1 MLNLYQTLVQLLG
14 FTFRFN
20 INTKNS
26 YLINLRG
33 QSVVN
38 ELALVLE
45 GEGLLL
51 QADDF
56 AARRMNLGSAESA

>member
-26 YLINLRG
+26 YLINFRG
-33 QSVVN
+33 QGVVN

-51 QADDF
+51 QADNL
-56 AARRMNLGSAESA
+56 AASRVNLGSAESA